1 MNFGCEEGKLE
12 FRHSSIRCSELYS
25 SKLLNE
31 AIINAIQKAI
41 SYEGETKILADNPA
55 SMFQVAQTML
65 DTVQTPIFIILER
78 AHELF
83 ASLYDAIT
91 VLLRH
96 TKYLSGNKLC
106 LVLESRDHL
115 HRLNYPSI
123 CPRPVILHLPEY
135 TRAQVRFQIET
146 FDPNKGPRII
156 SMTHKYEPN
165 NFTESETI
173 KVARNFNEGKT
184 RKCYRNFVP

>member
-1 MNFGCEEGKLE
+1 MNFGCEEGEPE

-25 SKLLNE
+25 SKLLYE

-115 HRLNYPSI
+115 HRLNYSAF
-123 CPRPVILHLPEY
+123 IL
-135 TRAQVRFQIET
+135 RAIKSYLVM
-146 FDPNKGPRII
+146 I
-156 SMTHKYEPN
+156 SD
-165 NFTESETI
+165 
-173 KVARNFNEGKT
+173 
-184 RKCYRNFVP
+184 

>member
-1 MNFGCEEGKLE
+1 MNFGCEEGELE

-25 SKLLNE
+25 SKLLYE

-41 SYEGETKILADNPA
+41 GYEGETKILADNPA

-106 LVLESRDHL
+106 LILESRDHL

-135 TRAQVRFQIET
+135 TRAQVRFRIET
-146 FDPNKGPRII
+146 FDPNKSSRII
-156 SMTHKYEPN
+156 NMRQIISPN
-165 NFTESETI
+165 
-173 KVARNFNEGKT
+173 
-184 RKCYRNFVP
+184 RKP

>member
-1 MNFGCEEGKLE
+1 MNFGCEEGELE

-25 SKLLNE
+25 SKLLYE

-41 SYEGETKILADNPA
+41 GYEGETKILADNPA

-83 ASLYDAIT
+83 VFLYDAIT

-106 LVLESRDHL
+106 LILESRVHL
-115 HRLNYPSI
+115 HRLNYPSTG
-123 CPRPVILHLPEY
+123 LSME
-135 TRAQVRFQIET
+135 F
-146 FDPNKGPRII
+146 NRIRLKEAIVMWPDMHSFLELDKFEPI
-156 SMTHKYEPN
+156 SN
-165 NFTESETI
+165 S
-173 KVARNFNEGKT
+173 
-184 RKCYRNFVP
+184 

>member
-1 MNFGCEEGKLE
+1 
-12 FRHSSIRCSELYS
+12 
-25 SKLLNE
+25 
-31 AIINAIQKAI
+31 
-41 SYEGETKILADNPA
+41 
-55 SMFQVAQTML
+55 MFQVAQTML

-135 TRAQVRFQIET
+135 TRAQVRFRIET
-146 FDPNKGPRII
+146 FDPYKGPRII
-156 SMTHKYEPN
+156 NMSQM
-165 NFTESETI
+165 SL
-173 KVARNFNEGKT
+173 RN
-184 RKCYRNFVP
+184 RKP